1 MDFFLKEYA
10 MLDIRQIDDEYAV
23 TGLVDAADLDRIKEL
38 GFKSLVCHRPDHE
51 APDQALYADIEARA
65 AELGLDIRHI
75 PVTAAGMSAENVTA
89 MVDALDDFP
98 RPMLGFC
105 RSGARSTAVY
115 QQALRMRD

>member
-1 MDFFLKEYA
+1 

-51 APDQALYADIEARA
+51 APDQALYADIEVRA
-65 AELGLDIRHI
+65 VELGLDIRHI

>member
-1 MDFFLKEYA
+1 
-10 MLDIRQIDDEYAV
+10 MLDIRQIDDDYAV
-23 TGLVDAADLDRIKEL
+23 TGLVEAGDLDRIKEL

-75 PVTAAGMSAENVTA
+75 PIGTSGMTADSVTA
-89 MVDALDDFP
+89 MVDALDDFA